1 MKATDLLKRQHRE
14 VEALFED
21 IEAEEG
27 EARAELVRELAA
39 KLAAHMRIEEEVV
52 YPLARDLDDDE
63 LEDQVLEA
71 LEEHTV
77 AAFELKRAAEV
88 GLDHE
93 SSEAKLKT
101 LKDLVAH
108 HVEEEE
114 RTFLPK
120 LERYIEKDRLEAI
133 GADLESRFEDILESG
148 YGAELFDRGR
158 APARGSRRKRTGRRA
173 AR

>member
-71 LEEHTV
+71 LE
-77 AAFELKRAAEV
+77 
-88 GLDHE
+88 
-93 SSEAKLKT
+93 
-101 LKDLVAH
+101 
-108 HVEEEE
+108 
-114 RTFLPK
+114 
-120 LERYIEKDRLEAI
+120 
-133 GADLESRFEDILESG
+133 
-148 YGAELFDRGR
+148 
-158 APARGSRRKRTGRRA
+158 
-173 AR
+173 